1 VSVLKPVTGKRP
13 KLIATDLDGTI
24 VAHYGF
30 ISDRTKIAFAAA
42 HAAGIHIYFITGRP
56 IRWMKEI
63 KENFNFGLG
72 VCGNGALLYDFINEK
87 VLEEWSFSIEAQLET
102 VKRLRQVIPPVSF
115 ATEIGEDFLREKK
128 YVPRWDIGEDNVGV
142 DLIEEVITAPALK
155 MLARCSDGVDLIEEV
170 ITAPAL
176 KMLARCSDGEFSSDE
191 MLALASKALEG
202 IATVTHSN
210 STDSL
215 LEISAVG
222 VSKGATLS
230 RVAGRLGLT
239 ADDCVTFGDNP
250 NDFSMLSWA
259 SRSWAMAD
267 GHPDLMKYAKFQTDP
282 HQEDGVAKVIEQLL
296 QLPE

>member
-1 VSVLKPVTGKRP
+1 MSVLKPVTGKRP

-42 HAAGIHIYFITGRP
+42 HAAGIQIYFITGRP

-87 VLEEWSFSIEAQLET
+87 VLEEWSFSVEAQLET

-128 YVPRWDIGEDNVGV
+128 YVPRWDIGEDNV
-142 DLIEEVITAPALK
+142 
-155 MLARCSDGVDLIEEV
+155 GVDLIEEV

>member
-1 VSVLKPVTGKRP
+1 MSVLKPVTGKRP

-30 ISDRTKIAFAAA
+30 ISDRTKIAFAEA

-63 KENFNFGLG
+63 KDNFNFGLG

-87 VLEEWSFSIEAQLET
+87 VLEEWSFSVEAQLET

-128 YVPRWDIGEDNVGV
+128 YVPRWDIGEDNV
-142 DLIEEVITAPALK
+142 
-155 MLARCSDGVDLIEEV
+155 GVDLIEEV

>member
-1 VSVLKPVTGKRP
+1 
-13 KLIATDLDGTI
+13 
-24 VAHYGF
+24 
-30 ISDRTKIAFAAA
+30 
-42 HAAGIHIYFITGRP
+42 
-56 IRWMKEI
+56 M
-63 KENFNFGLG
+63 
-72 VCGNGALLYDFINEK
+72 LYDFINEK
-87 VLEEWSFSIEAQLET
+87 VLEEWSFSVEAQLET

-128 YVPRWDIGEDNVGV
+128 YVPRWDIGEDNV
-142 DLIEEVITAPALK
+142 
-155 MLARCSDGVDLIEEV
+155 GVDLIEEV

>member
-1 VSVLKPVTGKRP
+1 MSVLKPVTGKRP

-63 KENFNFGLG
+63 KDNFNFGLG

-87 VLEEWSFSIEAQLET
+87 VLEEWSFSVEAQLET

-128 YVPRWDIGEDNVGV
+128 YVPRWDIGEDNV
-142 DLIEEVITAPALK
+142 
-155 MLARCSDGVDLIEEV
+155 GVDLIEEV

-282 HQEDGVAKVIEQLL
+282 HQEDGVAKENEKLL
-296 QLPE
+296 QNPEK

>member
-1 VSVLKPVTGKRP
+1 MSVLKPVTGKRP

-63 KENFNFGLG
+63 KDNFNFGLG

-102 VKRLRQVIPPVSF
+102 VKRLRQVIPLVSF

-142 DLIEEVITAPALK
+142 DLIEEL
-155 MLARCSDGVDLIEEV
+155 

>member
-1 VSVLKPVTGKRP
+1 MSVLKPVTGKRP

-87 VLEEWSFSIEAQLET
+87 VLEEWSFSVEAQLET

-115 ATEIGEDFLREKK
+115 ATEIGEHFLREKK
-128 YVPRWDIGEDNVGV
+128 YVPRWDIGEDNLGV
-142 DLIEEVITAPALK
+142 DQ
-155 MLARCSDGVDLIEEV
+155 IEEV

-191 MLALASKALEG
+191 MLELASKGLEG

-215 LEISAVG
+215 LEISALG

-230 RVAGRLGLT
+230 RIAGRLGLT

>member
-1 VSVLKPVTGKRP
+1 MSVLKPVTGKRP

-30 ISDRTKIAFAAA
+30 ISDRTKIAFAAS

-63 KENFNFGLG
+63 KDNFNFGLG

-87 VLEEWSFSIEAQLET
+87 VLEEWSFSVEAQLET

-128 YVPRWDIGEDNVGV
+128 YVPRWDIGEDNV
-142 DLIEEVITAPALK
+142 
-155 MLARCSDGVDLIEEV
+155 GVDLIEEV

>member
-63 KENFNFGLG
+63 KDNFNFGLG

-87 VLEEWSFSIEAQLET
+87 VLEEWSFSVEAQLET

-115 ATEIGEDFLREKK
+115 ATEIGEHFLREKK
-128 YVPRWDIGEDNVGV
+128 YVPRWDIGEDNV
-142 DLIEEVITAPALK
+142 
-155 MLARCSDGVDLIEEV
+155 GVDLIEEV

>member
-1 VSVLKPVTGKRP
+1 MSVLKPVTGKRP

-155 MLARCSDGVDLIEEV
+155 MLARCSDG
-170 ITAPAL
+170 
-176 KMLARCSDGEFSSDE
+176 EFSSDE

-296 QLPE
+296 NLPI